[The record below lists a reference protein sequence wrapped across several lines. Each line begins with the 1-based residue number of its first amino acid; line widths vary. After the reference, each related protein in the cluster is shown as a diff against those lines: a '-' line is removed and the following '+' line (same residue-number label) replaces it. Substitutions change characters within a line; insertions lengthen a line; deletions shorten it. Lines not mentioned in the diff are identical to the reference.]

1 MWRRPPRD
9 GATVRNPISII
20 WYGSQFVGM
29 EAAGDMESLGIWNR
43 GGYGIAGD
51 MESLE
56 IWKPLG
62 ALQEAVT
69 KFIFDNL
76 LITA

>member
-1 MWRRPPRD
+1 
-9 GATVRNPISII
+9 
-20 WYGSQFVGM
+20 M